1 MQRLFSKIPAI
12 AVLMNA
18 LILMNP
24 WMSSPAYGQS
34 LGDIARQNREQQSA
48 EDASGARPKVI
59 TNKDLPQDP
68 DGEQGPRAALPAA
81 GPAFS
86 NADDDRSAEQR
97 FAEHRFPEQRAAQ
110 QTKRQI
116 LAQENRMA
124 NLQARIDQLNGRI
137 QSVCGTAQYERPCN
151 RYQARQLQRLA
162 QMQIQLDEQKRKLEQ
177 MQEAARHSG
186 MRSAVYEP

>member
-68 DGEQGPRAALPAA
+68 DGDQGSRAALPAA
-81 GPAFS
+81 SPAFS
-86 NADDDRSAEQR
+86 NADGDRSAQQR
-97 FAEHRFPEQRAAQ
+97 FAEHRFAEQRAAQ

-124 NLQARIDQLNGRI
+124 NLQARIDQINGRI
-137 QSVCGTAQYERPCN
+137 HSVCGTAQYEGPCN
-151 RYQARQLQRLA
+151 RYQARQLQRVA
-162 QMQIQLDEQKRKLEQ
+162 QMQMQLDEQKRKLDQ
-177 MQEAARHSG
+177 MQEAARHAG

>member
-59 TNKDLPQDP
+59 TNRDLPQDP
-68 DGEQGPRAALPAA
+68 DGNQRPRADLPAA
-81 GPAFS
+81 GPALG
-86 NADDDRSAEQR
+86 NADDDRSAEQP
-97 FAEHRFPEQRAAQ
+97 FAEQRAAQ
-110 QTKRQI
+110 QTRRQI

-137 QSVCGTAQYERPCN
+137 QSVCGTAQYEGPCN
-151 RYQARQLQRLA
+151 RYQ
-162 QMQIQLDEQKRKLEQ
+162 
-177 MQEAARHSG
+177 
-186 MRSAVYEP
+186 